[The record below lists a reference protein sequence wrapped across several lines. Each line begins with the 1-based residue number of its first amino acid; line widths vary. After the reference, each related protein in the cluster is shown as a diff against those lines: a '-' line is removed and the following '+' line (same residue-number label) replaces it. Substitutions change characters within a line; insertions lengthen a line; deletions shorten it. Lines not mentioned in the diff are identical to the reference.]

1 MRTRFGSIVLV
12 LVFLVAPMPLLADD
26 LTGSKTVICSMVQA
40 TRCYFDGDC
49 MTGPP
54 WNWGI
59 PQFIEIDFEKKTLST
74 TKASGENRST
84 PFKNYE
90 REGNLVFLQGVEAGR
105 AFSMVIDEES
115 GLFTFAV
122 ASDGVSVAAF
132 GACTPMPAPK

>member
-1 MRTRFGSIVLV
+1 MRSRFKQFVLV
-12 LVFLVAPMPLLADD
+12 LIVLLASTPLLADD
-26 LTGSKTVICSMVQA
+26 LAGSKTVICSVAQA

-59 PQFIEIDFEKKTLST
+59 PQFILIDFDKKTLST

-84 PFKNYE
+84 PFKNSE
-90 REGNLVFLQGVEAGR
+90 RDGNLIFLQGVEAGR
-105 AFSMVIDEES
+105 AFSMVIDEEA
-115 GLFTFAV
+115 GMATFAV
-122 ASDGVSVAAF
+122 AADGVSVAAF